1 MKRLIVI
8 FALLSAIA
16 ANAQQRIVP
25 MVDVNYGTYEEV
37 LELITMMEHASYI
50 EKMEGVRLD
59 ADRATTYGGEIL
71 LMKETNSIKI
81 IHVEFTRLLH
91 DHITDVS
98 RRWYSIENIR
108 TELIIQNAEMFDY
121 ISRRLSANRRIKN
134 MYIKMDPQTGGA
146 YIRIDYHNL

>member
-146 YIRIDYHNL
+146 YIRVDYYRL

>member
-1 MKRLIVI
+1 MKRFIVI

-16 ANAQQRIVP
+16 ANAQQRIIP
-25 MVDVNYGTYEEV
+25 MVDVNYDTYEEV
-37 LELITMMEHASYI
+37 LELITMMERSSYI
-50 EKMEGVRLD
+50 ERMEGVRLD
-59 ADRATTYGGEIL
+59 ADQMTTYGGEIQ
-71 LMKETNSIKI
+71 MIKETNSIKI

-91 DHITDVS
+91 EHITDVS
-98 RRWYSIENIR
+98 RRWYPIESIR

>member
-1 MKRLIVI
+1 MKRFIVI

-16 ANAQQRIVP
+16 ANAQQRIIP

-37 LELITMMEHASYI
+37 LELITMMERSSYI
-50 EKMEGVRLD
+50 ERMEGVKLD
-59 ADRATTYGGEIL
+59 ADRMTTYGGEIL
-71 LMKETNSIKI
+71 LIKETNSIKI
-81 IHVEFTRLLH
+81 IHVEFTRLLNEH
-91 DHITDVS
+91 LTDVS
-98 RRWYSIENIR
+98 RRWYPIESIR

>member
-1 MKRLIVI
+1 MKRFIVV

-16 ANAQQRIVP
+16 ANAQQRIIP
-25 MVDVNYGTYEEV
+25 MVDVNYDTYEEV
-37 LELITMMEHASYI
+37 LELITMMERASYI
-50 EKMEGVRLD
+50 ERMEGVRLD
-59 ADRATTYGGEIL
+59 ADQMTTYGGEIL
-71 LMKETNSIKI
+71 MIKETNSIKI

-98 RRWYSIENIR
+98 RRWYPIESIR

>member
-1 MKRLIVI
+1 MKRFIVI

-16 ANAQQRIVP
+16 ANAQQRIIP
-25 MVDVNYGTYEEV
+25 MIDINQETYEEV
-37 LELITMMEHASYI
+37 LEIITMVERASYI
-50 EKMEGVRLD
+50 ERMEGVRLD
-59 ADRATTYGGEIL
+59 ADRMTTYGGEIL
-71 LMKETNSIKI
+71 VMKETNSIKI

>member
-1 MKRLIVI
+1 MKRFIVV

-16 ANAQQRIVP
+16 ANAQQRIIP
-25 MVDVNYGTYEEV
+25 MVDVNYDTYEEV
-37 LELITMMEHASYI
+37 LELITMMERASYI
-50 EKMEGVRLD
+50 ERMEGVRLD
-59 ADRATTYGGEIL
+59 ADQMTTYGGEIL
-71 LMKETNSIKI
+71 MIKETNSIKI
-81 IHVEFTRLLH
+81 IHIEFTRLLH

-98 RRWYSIENIR
+98 RRWYPIESIR

>member
-1 MKRLIVI
+1 MKRLIVF

-16 ANAQQRIVP
+16 ANAQQRILP
-25 MVDVNYGTYEEV
+25 MVDVNQETYEEV
-37 LELITMMEHASYI
+37 LELITMMERASYI
-50 EKMEGVRLD
+50 ERMEGVKLD
-59 ADRATTYGGEIL
+59 TNRVTTYGGEIL

-81 IHVEFTRLLH
+81 IHVEFTRLLQ

-98 RRWYSIENIR
+98 RRWYPIESIR
-108 TELIIQNAEMFDY
+108 TELILQNAEMFNY
-121 ISRRLSANRRIKN
+121 ISRKLSANRRIKN

>member
-8 FALLSAIA
+8 FALLTAIA

-25 MVDVNYGTYEEV
+25 MVDINYGTYEEV
-37 LELITMMEHASYI
+37 LELITMMERASYI

>member
-1 MKRLIVI
+1 MKRFIVF

-16 ANAQQRIVP
+16 ANAQQRIIP
-25 MVDVNYGTYEEV
+25 MVDVNYDTYEEV
-37 LELITMMEHASYI
+37 LELITMMERASYI
-50 EKMEGVRLD
+50 ERMEGVRLD
-59 ADRATTYGGEIL
+59 ADRMTTYGGEIL

-81 IHVEFTRLLH
+81 IHVEFTRLLQ

-98 RRWYSIENIR
+98 RRWYPIESIR

>member
-8 FALLSAIA
+8 LALLTAIA

-37 LELITMMEHASYI
+37 LELITMMERASYI
-50 EKMEGVRLD
+50 ERMEGVRLD

-81 IHVEFTRLLH
+81 IHVEFTRLLQ

>member
-1 MKRLIVI
+1 MKRFIVV

-16 ANAQQRIVP
+16 ANAQQRIAP
-25 MVDVNYGTYEEV
+25 MVDINYGTYEEV
-37 LELITMMEHASYI
+37 LELITMMERSSYI
-50 EKMEGVRLD
+50 ERMEGVKLD
-59 ADRATTYGGEIL
+59 ADRMTTYGGEIL
-71 LMKETNSIKI
+71 LIKETNSIKI
-81 IHVEFTRLLH
+81 IHVEFTRLLNE
-91 DHITDVS
+91 HITDVS
-98 RRWYSIENIR
+98 RRWYPIESIR

>member
-1 MKRLIVI
+1 MKQLIVI
-8 FALLSAIA
+8 FALLTAIA

>member
-1 MKRLIVI
+1 MKRFIVI

-16 ANAQQRIVP
+16 ANAQQRIIP
-25 MVDVNYGTYEEV
+25 MVDVNCDTYEEV
-37 LELITMMEHASYI
+37 LELITMMERASYI
-50 EKMEGVRLD
+50 ERMEGVRLD
-59 ADRATTYGGEIL
+59 ADQMTTYGGEIL
-71 LMKETNSIKI
+71 MIKETNSIKI

-98 RRWYSIENIR
+98 RRWYPIESIR

>member
-1 MKRLIVI
+1 MKRLIV
-8 FALLSAIA
+8 FFVLLSAIA
-16 ANAQQRIVP
+16 ANAQQRILP
-25 MVDVNYGTYEEV
+25 MVDVNQETYEEV
-37 LELITMMEHASYI
+37 LELITMMERASYI
-50 EKMEGVRLD
+50 ERMEGVKLD
-59 ADRATTYGGEIL
+59 ANRVTTYGGEIL

-81 IHVEFTRLLH
+81 IHVEFTRLLQ

-98 RRWYSIENIR
+98 RRWYPIENIR
-108 TELIIQNAEMFDY
+108 TELIIQNAEMFNY

>member
-1 MKRLIVI
+1 MKRLIVF
-8 FALLSAIA
+8 FALLTAIA

-71 LMKETNSIKI
+71 VMKETNSIKI

>member
-1 MKRLIVI
+1 MKRLIVF

-16 ANAQQRIVP
+16 ANAQQRILP
-25 MVDVNYGTYEEV
+25 MVDVNQETYEEV
-37 LELITMMEHASYI
+37 LELITMMERASYI
-50 EKMEGVRLD
+50 ERMEGVKLD
-59 ADRATTYGGEIL
+59 ANRVTTYGGEIL

-81 IHVEFTRLLH
+81 IHVEFTRLLQ

-98 RRWYSIENIR
+98 RRWYPIETIR
-108 TELIIQNAEMFDY
+108 TELIIQNAEMFNY
-121 ISRRLSANRRIKN
+121 ISRKLSANRRIKN

>member
-1 MKRLIVI
+1 MKRLIVVL
-8 FALLSAIA
+8 ALLTAIA
-16 ANAQQRIVP
+16 ANAQQRIIP

-37 LELITMMEHASYI
+37 LELITMMERASYI
-50 EKMEGVRLD
+50 ERMEGVRLD
-59 ADRATTYGGEIL
+59 ADQMTTYGGEIL